1 MINDN
6 PFQHIAEY
14 EQKSLYSFQNE
25 HDACGVGLVV
35 SLNGDKSHETVEC
48 GLQVLENM
56 VHRGAES
63 ADNQTG
69 DGAGILVH
77 IPHEFILLQGIAV
90 PSKGK
95 YGTGLVFLPK
105 DKQRADEYLKLIRD
119 YTVKENLN
127 LLAVR
132 DVPVNSAC
140 LGEISRSSEPDI
152 KQIFITGGVP
162 SG

>member
-105 DKQRADEYLKLIRD
+105 DAKEREDCIETIKYYISKEQLTLLHIRD
-119 YTVKENLN
+119 VDRKS
-127 LLAVR
+127 V
-132 DVPVNSAC
+132 V
-140 LGEISRSSEPDI
+140 
-152 KQIFITGGVP
+152 
-162 SG
+162 

>member
-56 VHRGAES
+56 VHRGQKAPTTKLEM
-63 ADNQTG
+63 
-69 DGAGILVH
+69 
-77 IPHEFILLQGIAV
+77 ER
-90 PSKGK
+90 
-95 YGTGLVFLPK
+95 VFLFISHTNLSSCRELPSHPK
-105 DKQRADEYLKLIRD
+105 ANMGQALSFFPRIS
-119 YTVKENLN
+119 KEQMNT
-127 LLAVR
+127 
-132 DVPVNSAC
+132 
-140 LGEISRSSEPDI
+140 SS
-152 KQIFITGGVP
+152 
-162 SG
+162 

>member
-1 MINDN
+1 MFIDN
-6 PFQHIAEY
+6 PLQYIADY
-14 EQKSLYSFQNE
+14 ERKTLYSFQNE

-35 SLNGDKSHETVEC
+35 SLNGDKSHETVES

-63 ADNQTG
+63 ADNKTG

-77 IPHEFILLQGIAV
+77 IPHEFILLQGIEV

-105 DKQRADEYLKLIRD
+105 K
-119 YTVKENLN
+119 
-127 LLAVR
+127 
-132 DVPVNSAC
+132 
-140 LGEISRSSEPDI
+140 
-152 KQIFITGGVP
+152 
-162 SG
+162 